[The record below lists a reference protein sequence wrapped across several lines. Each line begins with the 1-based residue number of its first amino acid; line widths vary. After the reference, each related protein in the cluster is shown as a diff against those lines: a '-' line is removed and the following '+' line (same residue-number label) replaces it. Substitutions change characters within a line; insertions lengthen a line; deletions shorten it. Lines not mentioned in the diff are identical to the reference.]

1 MEKDMNF
8 FDLCMACG
16 RAIGRACNACWQL
29 FLHMIKL
36 TYRYWWIVLTL
47 VALGIA
53 AALYYTRHDNLTY
66 KVSAVAL
73 LNGGSIQQFEQAF
86 LPLRSGNLL
95 PGYSAIY
102 PLLKSRTAMRFETFR
117 VIDCL
122 DDGVADYVDFRR
134 KSSPTDTVKV
144 QMQDRLCLQFR
155 VKSRN
160 LDSVPAIEKALME
173 YLNSNAALQQAYV
186 PYYANLCEEV
196 AFNHRQA
203 LKLDSL
209 TSHYY
214 YYTPSSTVPPA
225 YVGNGVNF
233 YGERRIHLFLDKIY
247 EQQEHLQAVDHRM
260 QLATAPVV
268 LENHFY
274 VNPKPVNGRFKYLII
289 CFLLAWIGGCAL
301 AELID
306 RRKAICAWL
315 KQ

>member
-1 MEKDMNF
+1 MNF

-73 LNGGSIQQFEQAF
+73 INGGSIQQFEQAF

-122 DDGVADYVDFRR
+122 DDGVADYVDFKR

-144 QMQDRLCLQFR
+144 QIGSIYSGTDVRDIQTIKNFESFTNQTEWSQYAKALNAQVDSLVVAPL
-155 VKSRN
+155 SID
-160 LDSVPAIEKALME
+160 DSVVGKTVTLVGAASASGGEITITPVSMTIE
-173 YLNSNAALQQAYV
+173 
-186 PYYANLCEEV
+186 
-196 AFNHRQA
+196 
-203 LKLDSL
+203 
-209 TSHYY
+209 
-214 YYTPSSTVPPA
+214 
-225 YVGNGVNF
+225 
-233 YGERRIHLFLDKIY
+233 
-247 EQQEHLQAVDHRM
+247 
-260 QLATAPVV
+260 
-268 LENHFY
+268 
-274 VNPKPVNGRFKYLII
+274 
-289 CFLLAWIGGCAL
+289 
-301 AELID
+301 
-306 RRKAICAWL
+306 
-315 KQ
+315 